1 MGGVL
6 CRSSPVAAVDGD
18 PDVSESTR
26 YRRSR
31 FESRWRMKLSFY
43 RKYQGAAPVGSV
55 LEEVEKTRRML
66 KRQSGSVLDPN
77 GDYMARWDMIT
88 TFFLLFTAIVTP
100 VEVGFTRQLG
110 GNPRQW
116 AIWWI
121 NRIVDLVFIKDI
133 GVQFFVPYVDE
144 TRGSLV
150 IRSRR
155 LIARHYLRGWFW
167 IDTVSVIP
175 FDLLDGLSK
184 LKIMRLIKLLKLL
197 KLGRVLKANRTLA
210 RWESSIAISYAKI
223 SMYTFALG
231 IVFVAHWM
239 ACGWALIDT
248 MSDAEAWTWV
258 KHLELVKES
267 PIDGTRGFR
276 PESMLHRYCASLYFS
291 IYTLTSIGYGDI
303 AAVNLGEFILSSFF
317 MLLGSFFWAYTI
329 GSFCATLATMD
340 MYEVQW
346 KQTMDEMNAMMKD
359 RHFQPALRR
368 KVRMFV
374 KNAKHLQK
382 AANYRGL
389 EQQMSLALRG
399 VAAKANHRGWLARTW
414 YFSPPYVETV
424 NEGFVAEMSQSLL
437 HQLFAPLEAYEIAKS
452 LCILES
458 GIVAR
463 DGRPVSK
470 GAVWGLDFVLRD
482 DVGLAVPL
490 ELASVNMG
498 SSLTYAEIMSLHQD
512 SLYDILDGGHYPEV
526 EDAIRLAVLFYR
538 MQRAMK
544 RLVMTVN
551 KSRLEGRVTI
561 QDELFKLARE
571 SMQAPKKTPRQMR
584 LEGEPSPQHAKANLG
599 PLKGEKKKLDNG
611 AARSGREKRIPTPEQ
626 APRALEPDDAGEPG
640 LGDLGAAI
648 LAPPP
653 AEPEPEA
660 ELKEEADVKAPARLP
675 PLGGGGAGDPFGGG
689 SPLGSP
695 AARDAPPD
703 FAATGAAVLEPLAA
717 RPESPAKAASFD
729 APRPESEPESPA
741 KEPRGG
747 SFDRAK
753 KPRTAK
759 VNLDDLATLIR
770 GAVAAE
776 MDARL
781 GDRGLGDRGPSP
793 SAVAAHGGRQSLAQ
807 KRAAHGRPTTAFH
820 RPTTVGNGLRASPF
834 GGGMIGRRS
843 VVAAR
848 DLSPG
853 SKQRTMRPAADV

>member
-1 MGGVL
+1 M
-6 CRSSPVAAVDGD
+6 
-18 PDVSESTR
+18 
-26 YRRSR
+26 
-31 FESRWRMKLSFY
+31 SFY
-43 RKYQGAAPVGSV
+43 RKYQGGAPVGSV

-399 VAAKANHRGWLARTW
+399 
-414 YFSPPYVETV
+414 
-424 NEGFVAEMSQSLL
+424 
-437 HQLFAPLEAYEIAKS
+437 AYEIAKS

-551 KSRLEGRVTI
+551 KSRLEGRATAH
-561 QDELFKLARE
+561 DELFKLARE
-571 SMQAPKKTPRQMR
+571 SMQAPRKTPRQMR
-584 LEGEPSPQHAKANLG
+584 LEGEPSPQRAKADLA
-599 PLKGEKKKLDNG
+599 PLKGEKKRLDNG

-626 APRALEPDDAGEPG
+626 APRALEPDDAGAPG

-675 PLGGGGAGDPFGGG
+675 PLGGAGAGDPFGGG

-695 AARDAPPD
+695 AARDAPPG

-729 APRPESEPESPA
+729 APRPESEPESPN

-770 GAVAAE
+770 SAVAAE

-781 GDRGLGDRGPSP
+781 GADRGPSP

-834 GGGMIGRRS
+834 GGGMVGRRS

>member
-1 MGGVL
+1 M
-6 CRSSPVAAVDGD
+6 
-18 PDVSESTR
+18 
-26 YRRSR
+26 
-31 FESRWRMKLSFY
+31 SFY
-43 RKYQGAAPVGSV
+43 RKYQGGAPVGSV

-551 KSRLEGRVTI
+551 KSRLEGRATAH
-561 QDELFKLARE
+561 DELFKLARE
-571 SMQAPKKTPRQMR
+571 SMQAPRKTPRQMR
-584 LEGEPSPQHAKANLG
+584 LEGEPSPQRAKADLA
-599 PLKGEKKKLDNG
+599 PLKGEKKRLDNG
-611 AARSGREKRIPTPEQ
+611 AARSGREAHPD
-626 APRALEPDDAGEPG
+626 ARAGAAGLEPDDAGAPG

-660 ELKEEADVKAPARLP
+660 ELRRRPTSRRQRLRPSAAPA
-675 PLGGGGAGDPFGGG
+675 
-689 SPLGSP
+689 P
-695 AARDAPPD
+695 ATLRRR
-703 FAATGAAVLEPLAA
+703 PLAA

-729 APRPESEPESPA
+729 APRPESEPESPN

-781 GDRGLGDRGPSP
+781 GADRGPSP
-793 SAVAAHGGRQSLAQ
+793 SAVAARRPPVARAEARGPRPADDGVPPAHDPGDRFHTTAAHVSGASAGGAGGASRGVRGDAPPAMGFSPAKKDTDGREARARRRVSGELGDPVRGDPSSGAAARTTSAARPSTSP
-807 KRAAHGRPTTAFH
+807 RAA
-820 RPTTVGNGLRASPF
+820 AS
-834 GGGMIGRRS
+834 
-843 VVAAR
+843 
-848 DLSPG
+848 
-853 SKQRTMRPAADV
+853 RPARKAA